1 MMINCIIIDDEAKNI
16 KLLQNMLEMY
26 CPAVKVLATDT
37 EAKNGL
43 LLIDELQ
50 PQLVF
55 LDVEMPHLNGFD
67 LLKKLEPVNF
77 ETIFVTAYS
86 HYAVEA
92 FEHHA
97 TGYITK
103 PINSDKLA
111 AAVNTAIKRI
121 EEKNINKNLF
131 SILEKNTQAAAP
143 DKIPLSTNNGLVFV
157 KLADILYCESSGNYT
172 NFFLYNDAQRIPQ
185 GGQPAEKK
193 IMVSRQLGEY
203 EKLLPETNFMRI
215 HDKYIIN
222 LSFIKE
228 YIKGSG
234 GDVVLENGKEL
245 PVASRRKEE
254 FLARF
259 EKWIKRKA

>member
-1 MMINCIIIDDEAKNI
+1 MINCVIIDDEAKNI
-16 KLLQNMLEMY
+16 NLLQNMLQMY
-26 CPAVKVLATDT
+26 CPLVHVLASDT

-43 LLIDELQ
+43 LLIVELQ

-67 LLKKLEPVNF
+67 MLKKLEPVCF

-92 FEHHA
+92 FEHNA

-103 PINSDKLA
+103 PINAEKLI

-131 SILEKNTQAAAP
+131 SFLEQNTKQTAP
-143 DKIPLSTNNGLVFV
+143 DKIPLSTSNGLVFV
-157 KLADILYCESSGNYT
+157 KLTDILYCESSGNYT
-172 NFFLYNDAQRIPQ
+172 NFYLCD
-185 GGQPAEKK
+185 GKK

-203 EKLLPETNFMRI
+203 EKLLPETNFTRI

-259 EKWIKRKA
+259 EKWLRRK

>member
-16 KLLQNMLEMY
+16 KLLQNMLQMH

-103 PINSDKLA
+103 PINTEKLI
-111 AAVNTAIKRI
+111 AAVNTAIRRI

-131 SILEKNTQAAAP
+131 SLLEKNTQAAAP
-143 DKIPLSTNNGLVFV
+143 DKIPLSTSNGLVFV

-172 NFFLYNDAQRIPQ
+172 NFHLND
-185 GGQPAEKK
+185 GKK

-203 EKLLPETNFMRI
+203 EKLLPETYFIRI

>member
-1 MMINCIIIDDEAKNI
+1 MINSIIIDDEAQNI
-16 KLLQNMLEMY
+16 KLLQNMLQMY
-26 CPAVKVLATDT
+26 CPAVKVVAIDTD
-37 EAKNGL
+37 AKKGL

-103 PINSDKLA
+103 PIQAEKLI
-111 AAVNTAIKRI
+111 AAVNTATKRI
-121 EEKNINKNLF
+121 EEKSVNRNLF
-131 SILEKNTQAAAP
+131 SLLEQNTKQSAP
-143 DKIPLSTNNGLVFV
+143 DKIPLSTSNGLVFV
-157 KLADILYCESSGNYT
+157 KLIDIMYCESSGNYT
-172 NFFLYNDAQRIPQ
+172 NFYLCNDR
-185 GGQPAEKK
+185 K

-203 EKLLPETNFMRI
+203 EKLLPEINFIRI

-245 PVASRRKEE
+245 PVASRRKED
-254 FLARF
+254 FLSRF
-259 EKWIKRKA
+259 EKWLKRK

>member
-1 MMINCIIIDDEAKNI
+1 MVNCIIIDDEAKNI
-16 KLLQNMLEMY
+16 KLLQQMLEMH
-26 CPAVKVLATDT
+26 CPAIKIIATDT

-55 LDVEMPHLNGFD
+55 LDVEMPHINGFD
-67 LLKKLEPVNF
+67 LLKKLEPIHF

-103 PINSDKLA
+103 PINIEKLI
-111 AAVNTAIKRI
+111 AAVNTALKRI
-121 EEKNINKNLF
+121 EEKSINKNLF
-131 SILEKNTQAAAP
+131 SLLEQNSKQVAP
-143 DKIPLSTNNGLVFV
+143 DKIPLSTSNGFVFV

-172 NFFLYNDAQRIPQ
+172 NFYLVN
-185 GGQPAEKK
+185 GNKT
-193 IMVSRQLGEY
+193 MVSRQLGEY
-203 EKLLPETNFMRI
+203 EKLLPEINFTRI

-234 GDVVLENGKEL
+234 GDVILENGKEL

-259 EKWIKRKA
+259 EKWLRRK

>member
-1 MMINCIIIDDEAKNI
+1 MISCIIIDDEAKNI
-16 KLLQNMLEMY
+16 KLLQGVLEMY
-26 CPAVKVLATDT
+26 CPAVKILATDT
-37 EAKNGL
+37 NAKNGL

-86 HYAVEA
+86 HYAIEA
-92 FEHHA
+92 FEHQA

-103 PINSDKLA
+103 PVNTEKLI
-111 AAVNTAIKRI
+111 AAVNAATKRI
-121 EEKNINKNLF
+121 EERNINKNLF
-131 SILEKNTQAAAP
+131 SLLEQNTKLSAP
-143 DKIPLSTNNGLVFV
+143 DKIPLSTSNGLIFV
-157 KLADILYCESSGNYT
+157 KLTDIMYCESSGNYT
-172 NFFLYNDAQRIPQ
+172 SFYLSGD
-185 GGQPAEKK
+185 KK

-203 EKLLPETNFMRI
+203 EKLLPENTFTRI

-222 LSFIKE
+222 LSYIKE

-234 GDVVLENGKEL
+234 GDVKLENGKEL

-254 FLARF
+254 FLSRF
-259 EKWIKRKA
+259 EKWIKRKT

>member
-1 MMINCIIIDDEAKNI
+1 MMINCVIIDDEGQNI
-16 KLLQNMLEMY
+16 KLLQNMLQMH
-26 CPAVKVLATDT
+26 CPAVNVLATDT

-43 LLIDELQ
+43 LLIEELQ

-103 PINSDKLA
+103 PINTEKLI

-131 SILEKNTQAAAP
+131 SLLEKNTQAAAP
-143 DKIPLSTNNGLVFV
+143 DKIPLSTSNGLVFV
-157 KLADILYCESSGNYT
+157 KLAEILYCESSGNYT
-172 NFFLYNDAQRIPQ
+172 SFYLCND
-185 GGQPAEKK
+185 KK
-193 IMVSRQLGEY
+193 VMVSRQLGEY
-203 EKLLPETNFMRI
+203 EKLLPEANFTRI

>member
-1 MMINCIIIDDEAKNI
+1 M
-16 KLLQNMLEMY
+16 LQMH
-26 CPAVKVLATDT
+26 CPAVNVVATDT

-77 ETIFVTAYS
+77 EIIFVTAYS

-103 PINSDKLA
+103 PINTEKLV

-143 DKIPLSTNNGLVFV
+143 DKIPLSTSNGLVFV
-157 KLADILYCESSGNYT
+157 KLAEILYCESSGNYT
-172 NFFLYNDAQRIPQ
+172 NFYLYTDAQ
-185 GGQPAEKK
+185 QPAAKK

-203 EKLLPETNFMRI
+203 EKLLPEANFTRI

>member
-1 MMINCIIIDDEAKNI
+1 MVNCIIIDDEAKNI
-16 KLLQNMLEMY
+16 KLLQQMLETH
-26 CPAVKVLATDT
+26 CPAIKIIATDT
-37 EAKNGL
+37 DAKNGL

-67 LLKKLEPVNF
+67 LLKKLEPVHF

-103 PINSDKLA
+103 PINTEKLI
-111 AAVNTAIKRI
+111 AAVNTSIKRI
-121 EEKNINKNLF
+121 EEKNINKNFF
-131 SILEKNTQAAAP
+131 SLLEQNTKPAAP
-143 DKIPLSTNNGLVFV
+143 DKIPLSTSNGLVFV

-172 NFFLYNDAQRIPQ
+172 IFYLNNDAQRTAP
-185 GGQPAEKK
+185 GGQPAAKK

-203 EKLLPETNFMRI
+203 EKLLPEINFTRI

-259 EKWIKRKA
+259 EKWIKRKG

>member
-1 MMINCIIIDDEAKNI
+1 MMISCVIIDDEAKNI
-16 KLLQNMLEMY
+16 KLLQNMLNMY

-103 PINSDKLA
+103 PINTEKLI
-111 AAVNTAIKRI
+111 AAVNTATKRI
-121 EEKNINKNLF
+121 EEKSINKNLF
-131 SILEKNTQAAAP
+131 SLLEKNTRAAEP
-143 DKIPLSTNNGLVFV
+143 DKIPLSTSNGLIFV

-172 NFFLYNDAQRIPQ
+172 TFFLCNDAQQ
-185 GGQPAEKK
+185 SEAKK

-203 EKLLPETNFMRI
+203 EKLLPETNFTRI